1 MPRKS
6 TASAAPTDTNGDVSM
21 VSEAP
26 TPTVS
31 SPNHIQDQPQPEKQE
46 KLGKRKSE
54 GDVVALD
61 DLLLP
66 KSIIQRISKGV
77 LPANTS
83 ISKDAVLALTKSA
96 TVFISHLAGEAN
108 DLTDRKTI
116 QSQDVIKALKEIE
129 MENVMGLGV
138 LGKDGRKGGRVEREV
153 EKWEGDVRGKRRGYR
168 EKVKARESGTGVGD
182 TTVGTIDTQGEEE
195 DREHENKRVRID
207 EDEARDGSAGPIT
220 DGTNR
225 LKLNVGRR
233 KSDER
238 ENEDVE
244 EAADVVEE
252 DESEQEEEN
261 EDAEEQDETQ
271 EAEESI
277 DMGADSKQKIG
288 TLAPNGRVEMG
299 GSDDESD

>member
-1 MPRKS
+1 M
-6 TASAAPTDTNGDVSM
+6 
-21 VSEAP
+21 
-26 TPTVS
+26 
-31 SPNHIQDQPQPEKQE
+31 
-46 KLGKRKSE
+46 
-54 GDVVALD
+54 
-61 DLLLP
+61 LLP

-233 KSDER
+233 KSDDR

-261 EDAEEQDETQ
+261 EDADEQDETQ

-277 DMGADSKQKIG
+277 DMGADSRQKIG